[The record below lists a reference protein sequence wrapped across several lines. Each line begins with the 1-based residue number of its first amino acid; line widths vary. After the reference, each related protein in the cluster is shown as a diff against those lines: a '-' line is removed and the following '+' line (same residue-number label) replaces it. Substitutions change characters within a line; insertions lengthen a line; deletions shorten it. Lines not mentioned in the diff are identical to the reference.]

1 MKRVNL
7 DHRCTTPLS
16 SPDLLAAV
24 GQGALGIEI
33 RAGDERVR
41 QAVASIGHWQTEW
54 ACGAERALLRVLE
67 GGCSLPVGVETT
79 VVELGHDK
87 AAGASGTESETMSR
101 SASSPPYAFPSPS
114 PSPTLNET
122 SPLLH
127 LSGLTSNPSNPSPG
141 PREAVI
147 DLTSCVTSL
156 DGSKHVIHAPGPRI
170 VRNWRE
176 AERWGALCAEEL
188 KAKGG
193 KEVLEEIVEIRK
205 QREEFDRL
213 AKEQVAAQVQA

>member
-7 DHRCTTPLS
+7 GHRCTTPLS

-33 RAGDERVR
+33 RSGDERVR
-41 QAVASIGHWQTEW
+41 KAIASIGHWQTEW

-79 VVELGHDK
+79 VTELSHDK
-87 AAGASGTESETMSR
+87 AACAPGSGSTPMSR
-101 SASSPPYAFPSPS
+101 SASNPPYAFPSAS
-114 PSPTLNET
+114 PFPALDAS

-127 LSGLTSNPSNPSPG
+127 SSGLLSTSSSPSPG
-141 PREAVI
+141 PRKAVI

-156 DGSKHVIHAPGPRI
+156 DGSKHVIHKPGPRI

-176 AERWGALCAEEL
+176 AEQWGALCAEEL

-193 KEVLEEIVEIRK
+193 KEVLQEIMEIRK
-205 QREEFDRL
+205 QREEYDL
-213 AKEQVAAQVQA
+213 AVQRAEKAAQA